1 MKLRLAIDQGNSST
15 KLSIFDDEKIVAAER
30 HDLLTV
36 AALDDLTKR
45 FHTASAI
52 YSSVVGNHNEIIEL
66 LKAKNIKCYVVD
78 ENLPLPIKIDY
89 ATPHTLGH
97 DRIAVAVGAIGCHP
111 GRNMLVVDSGTAITY
126 DVVTADGHFRGGNIA
141 PGINTRFEAL
151 SHYCAQLPLVDANGD
166 VPMTGYDT
174 LTAIR
179 AGVVLGV
186 VAEVTYMAK
195 KLSATYGDDLTVM
208 LTGGDSG
215 IIAKRLEISNNVEIN
230 DNLVTLGLNR
240 ILKYNELL

>member
-111 GRNMLVVDSGTAITY
+111 GRNMLVV
-126 DVVTADGHFRGGNIA
+126 RGGNIA

-174 LTAIR
+174 PTAIR

-195 KLSATYGDDLTVM
+195 RLSATYGDDLTVM